1 MNSIFKQ
8 IIKKIKEYD
17 TIVIARHVGPDPDAV
32 ASQIALRDIISYN
45 YPNKKVYAVGTG
57 VSRFKFLGNLD
68 KIDESTLM
76 HALLIITDVPRF
88 DRVDSAYKPRYDYTI
103 KIDHHPCEEQVCDLE
118 LVDDTASSACQLI
131 TELVYKTRLKINKDI
146 ASKLYVGIVA
156 DSDRFL
162 LSYTSGKTLEL
173 SAKLL
178 NDYDLDLMN
187 IYQNLYDRSI
197 NERRFEAYLINNLTI
212 TENGFGYIKITEEII
227 KEYGVDSST
236 ASNMVNNLN
245 FIRELKAWAF
255 SSYDEKIGLF
265 KINIRSRGLVINDVA
280 EQYNGGGHKFASGA
294 RLKTE
299 EEVDELFKA
308 LDERCKR
315 ISESKENNH
324 STE

>member
-8 IIKKIKEYD
+8 ILKKIKEYD

-32 ASQIALRDIISYN
+32 ASQIALRDIIEYN
-45 YPNKKVYAVGTG
+45 YPHKKVYAVGTG
-57 VSRFKFLGNLD
+57 VSRFKFLGTLD
-68 KIDESTLM
+68 KVDESTLE
-76 HALLIITDVPRF
+76 HALLIISDVPRF

-103 KIDHHPCEEQVCDLE
+103 KIDHHPCEEKVCDLE
-118 LVDDTASSACQLI
+118 LVDDTASSVCQLI
-131 TELVYKTRLKINKDI
+131 TEMVYKTRLKINKDI
-146 ASKLYVGIVA
+146 ASVLYAGIIA

-187 IYQNLYDRSI
+187 IYQNLYTRSI

-212 TENGFGYIKITEEII
+212 TENGFGYIKITEDII
-227 KEYGVDSST
+227 KKYEVDSST

-245 FIRELKAWAF
+245 FIKELKAWAF
-255 SSYDEKIGLF
+255 SSFDEKLGMF

-280 EQYNGGGHKFASGA
+280 ENYNGGGHKFASGA

-308 LDERCKR
+308 LDARCAEEIEK
-315 ISESKENNH
+315 SS
-324 STE
+324 